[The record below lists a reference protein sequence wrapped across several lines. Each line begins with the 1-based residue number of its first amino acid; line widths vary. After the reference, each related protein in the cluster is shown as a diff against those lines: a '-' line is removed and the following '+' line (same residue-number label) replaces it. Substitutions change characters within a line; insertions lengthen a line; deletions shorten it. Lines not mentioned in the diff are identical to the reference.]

1 MIPEQF
7 DSVFDIRLLEEDVS
21 VNGATWHKQVGFTR
35 DSISL
40 TSPEGREVV
49 AWLDDEA
56 QMNAVTALSGS
67 GPAYFFLVMEAMQN
81 AAAELGLA
89 PDTARRLCQQTALG
103 AARMAIESGEDVST
117 LRERVTSPG
126 GTTERGIEALESAG
140 LRDAFREAL
149 TAAAARA
156 GELAD
161 TLGGA
166 EPQA

>member
-1 MIPEQF
+1 M
-7 DSVFDIRLLEEDVS
+7 STGTAT
-21 VNGATWHKQVGFTR
+21 NGH
-35 DSISL
+35 
-40 TSPEGREVV
+40 
-49 AWLDDEA
+49 
-56 QMNAVTALSGS
+56 GS
-67 GPAYFFLVMEAMQN
+67 
-81 AAAELGLA
+81 